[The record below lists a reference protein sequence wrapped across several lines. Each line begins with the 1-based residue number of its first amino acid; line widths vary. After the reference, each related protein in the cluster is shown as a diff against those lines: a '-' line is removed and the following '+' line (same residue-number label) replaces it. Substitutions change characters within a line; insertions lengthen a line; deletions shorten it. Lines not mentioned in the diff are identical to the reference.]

1 MMMTHVRNA
10 VPEWGQRE
18 TKWKWRMG

>member
-1 MMMTHVRNA
+1 MMTHVRNA